1 MEICPPQ
8 MQEMRHNLQMT
19 LSLSKPKTILT
30 QQLQPITPFSAKVQA
45 NLRSEILGKRSTTPR
60 VF

>member
-30 QQLQPITPFSAKVQA
+30 QQLQPITPFLAKVQA
-45 NLRSEILGKRSTTPR
+45 NLRSEILGKR
-60 VF
+60 